1 MRDQDQKLAD
11 HAAALG
17 HALAGGVDEPLY
29 DATLWRQCEQLLE
42 QMREALAAGADPAP
56 VTRML
61 AALPPPENRRA
72 QTLAL
77 LLRANLLQD
86 GAATTQALDGTAADL
101 ASATPSHS
109 LAQADYLLRAV
120 VFGCWSNRLPVAD
133 PTAHDMALRRLWQA
147 IMARYRAE
155 TPVPP
160 PLPRAERERDLVL
173 VITGQFMQGMHQ
185 PSLDILDF
193 LSTLVLRL
201 GRRVVL
207 INTADGPVSAK
218 LPFLG
223 GMVGMADDALQ
234 GLDSLSVNRLP
245 VPFRHLPPGFTSPA
259 LAAST
264 LAHIRDL
271 RPDMVMAFGTMNPVA
286 DLCRDLLDVVA
297 IPFGS
302 YMPLAEPGFLAL
314 PRPLTPADGPA
325 LAMGG
330 LTPERVIPIQYSY
343 APPPA
348 QQTRS
353 RADLGIP
360 ADAILT
366 LVIGLRLAQEVT
378 PAFAEALDQAIQQ
391 EPRLFFLFIGP
402 LAGEDWAARLPSLAA
417 RSRRHGY
424 DEDVMSI
431 LPLADLYL
439 NPPRLG
445 GGSSAAFALSCAV
458 PAYGLPMG
466 DVATVIGPDFHLS
479 DYSDFASLARR
490 WADDPAWRQ
499 AQRLKAKARFND
511 ISSRETML
519 RSILDGV
526 KARRQP

>member
-1 MRDQDQKLAD
+1 MREQDQKLAD
-11 HAAALG
+11 QAAALG
-17 HALAGGVDEPLY
+17 HALAEGVEEPLY
-29 DATLWRQCEQLLE
+29 DAALWQQCEQLLE

-61 AALPPPENRRA
+61 AALPAPENRRA

-86 GAATTQALDGTAADL
+86 GAATTQALDGAAADL
-101 ASATPSHS
+101 ASASPQHS

-133 PTAHDMALRRLWQA
+133 PAAHDMALRRLWRA
-147 IMARYRAE
+147 IMDRYRAE
-155 TPVPP
+155 TPLPP
-160 PLPRAERERDLVL
+160 PLTRAERERDLVL

-201 GRRVVL
+201 GRRVAL
-207 INTADGPVSAK
+207 INTADGPASAH

-223 GMVGMADDALQ
+223 GMVGSAEAELQ
-234 GLDSLSVNRLP
+234 GLDSLSVNGLP
-245 VPFRHLPPGFTSPA
+245 VPFLHLPPGFTGPT

-264 LAHIRDL
+264 LAHIRAL
-271 RPDMVMAFGTMNPVA
+271 RPDMVLAFGTMNPVA

-314 PRPLTPADGPA
+314 PRPLLPGDAPA

-348 QQTRS
+348 RQTRS
-353 RADLGIP
+353 RTDLGVP

-366 LVIGLRLAQEVT
+366 LIIGLRLVQEVT

-391 EPRLFFLFIGP
+391 EPRLFFLFVGP
-402 LAGEDWAARLPSLAA
+402 LDGDDWAARLPFLAA

-445 GGSSAAFALSCAV
+445 GGSSAAFALSCGV
-458 PAYGLPMG
+458 PALGLPLG
-466 DVATVIGPDFHLS
+466 DVATVIGADFQLA
-479 DYSDFASLARR
+479 DYSHLPPFAHR
-490 WADDPAWRQ
+490 WADDPAWRK
-499 AQRLKAKARFND
+499 AQRLKAKARFSE

-519 RSILDGV
+519 RSILNGV